1 MSVLGVA
8 IDFGGGGTGVVFS
21 DAVSGG
27 GTGGAL
33 ADGGGGGG
41 GASTALALAD
51 ADAAGAGSVPCAEE
65 RADNNATIVT
75 GAIAASA

>member
-1 MSVLGVA
+1 MSVLGVGS
-8 IDFGGGGTGVVFS
+8 DFGGGGTGVVFS

-33 ADGGGGGG
+33 ADGGGGA
-41 GASTALALAD
+41 ASTALAGAE
-51 ADAAGAGSVPCAEE
+51 ADAAGAGSVPCAED